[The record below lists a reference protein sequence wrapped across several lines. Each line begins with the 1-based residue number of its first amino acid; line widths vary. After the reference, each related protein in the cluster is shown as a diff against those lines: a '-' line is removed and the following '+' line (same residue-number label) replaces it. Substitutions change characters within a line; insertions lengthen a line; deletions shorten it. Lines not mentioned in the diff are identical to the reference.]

1 MTYTKREL
9 IIENI
14 AQNLYNATT
23 TKYPKPKKPLKLD
36 ILKLV
41 GLLGGNVREITNLID
56 LDPNTPTIE
65 THEDGTFTL
74 TVINY
79 SPWQIWGVNT
89 KKSFTHRLACLLGTY
104 LIYHT
109 NKPTGV
115 HETHHERK
123 NNRHTAKALDGLHL
137 ARCLMLP
144 RHQLLTEWE
153 RTWKTD
159 MAWKID
165 LADTFGIDTMW
176 LEVRARQ
183 LNLLHEDG
191 TTTKTPTPPLTTPE
205 HEHTPQETEPKQ
217 IDGALAMLEAKGNTG
232 KEEE

>member
-1 MTYTKREL
+1 MTYTEREL
-9 IIENI
+9 IIENA
-14 AQNLYNATT
+14 AQSLYNLGT

-36 ILKLV
+36 LIKLV
-41 GLLGGNVREITNLID
+41 GLLGGNIYELTQLRD
-56 LDPNTPTIE
+56 LDPDTPTIE

-79 SPWQIWGVNT
+79 SPWQVCGVDT

-104 LIYHT
+104 LTHHHG
-109 NKPTGV
+109 KPAGI

-123 NNRHTAKALDGLHL
+123 NNRHTPQALDGLHF

-144 RHQLLTEWE
+144 RHQLLTEWA

-159 MAWKID
+159 MGWKLD
-165 LADTFGIDTMW
+165 LADTFGIDIMW

-183 LNLLHEDG
+183 LNLLHLDG

-205 HEHTPQETEPKQ
+205 HEPTPQAGAKEVG
-217 IDGALAMLEAKGNTG
+217 GALAMLEVKGSTG
-232 KEEE
+232 KEED

>member
-1 MTYTKREL
+1 MTYTKHEL

-14 AQNLYNATT
+14 AQNLYNAAT
-23 TKYPKPKKPLKLD
+23 TKYPNPKKPLKLD
-36 ILKLV
+36 LIKLV
-41 GLLGGNVREITNLID
+41 GLLGGKIRELTNLTD

-65 THEDGTFTL
+65 SHEDGTFTL

-79 SPWQIWGVNT
+79 SPWQVCGVNT
-89 KKSFTHRLACLLGTY
+89 EKSFTHRLACLLGTY
-104 LIYHT
+104 LTHHYG
-109 NKPTGV
+109 KPAGV

-123 NNRHTAKALDGLHL
+123 NNRHPANALDGLHL
-137 ARCLMLP
+137 AQCLMLP

-159 MAWKID
+159 MAWKLD
-165 LADTFGIDTMW
+165 LADTFGIDIIW

-191 TTTKTPTPPLTTPE
+191 TTTKTPTPPLAPVQEPE
-205 HEHTPQETEPKQ
+205 PTPQAESKQ
-217 IDGALAMLEAKGNTG
+217 IGGALAMLETKGDTG

>member
-1 MTYTKREL
+1 MTYTKYEL
-9 IIENI
+9 TIENI
-14 AQNLYNATT
+14 AQNLYTLGT
-23 TKYPKPKKPLKLD
+23 TKYPNPKKPLKLD
-36 ILKLV
+36 LVKLV

-65 THEDGTFTL
+65 SHEDGTFTL

-79 SPWQIWGVNT
+79 SPWQVYGVNT
-89 KKSFTHRLACLLGTY
+89 EKSFTHRLACILGTY
-104 LIYHT
+104 LIYYHG
-109 NKPTGV
+109 KPAGV

-144 RHQLLTEWE
+144 RHQLLTEWG

-159 MAWKID
+159 MGWKID
-165 LADTFGIDTMW
+165 LADTFGIDIMW

-191 TTTKTPTPPLTTPE
+191 TTTKVPTPPLATQE
-205 HEHTPQETEPKQ
+205 HEYTPPQAGAKEVG
-217 IDGALAMLEAKGNTG
+217 GALAMLEAKGNTG

>member
-1 MTYTKREL
+1 MTYTKYEL
-9 IIENI
+9 IIETA
-14 AQNLYNATT
+14 AQSLYNLGT
-23 TKYPKPKKPLKLD
+23 TKYPKPKKTLKLD
-36 ILKLV
+36 LIKLV
-41 GLLGGNVREITNLID
+41 GLLGGNIYELTQLRD
-56 LDPNTPTIE
+56 LDPDTPTIE

-79 SPWQIWGVNT
+79 SPWQVCGVDT

-104 LIYHT
+104 LTHHHG
-109 NKPTGV
+109 KPAGI

-123 NNRHTAKALDGLHL
+123 NNRHTPQALDGLHL

-153 RTWKTD
+153 RTWKAD
-159 MAWKID
+159 MAWKLD

-183 LNLLHEDG
+183 LNLLHLDG
-191 TTTKTPTPPLTTPE
+191 TTTKTPTPPLTSPEPE
-205 HEHTPQETEPKQ
+205 HTQQ
-217 IDGALAMLEAKGNTG
+217 AVSGALAMLEVKGNTG

>member
-1 MTYTKREL
+1 MPYTKREL

-14 AQNLYNATT
+14 AQNLYNLTT
-23 TKYPKPKKPLKLD
+23 TKYPKPKKALKLD
-36 ILKLV
+36 LIKLV

-56 LDPNTPTIE
+56 LDPNTPTSE
-65 THEDGTFTL
+65 SHEDGTFTL

-79 SPWQIWGVNT
+79 SPWQVWGVNT

-104 LIYHT
+104 LIYYTHQ
-109 NKPTGV
+109 PAGV

-123 NNRHTAKALDGLHL
+123 NNRHTPQALDGLHL

-144 RHQLLTEWE
+144 RHQLLTEWK

-159 MAWKID
+159 MGWKID
-165 LADTFGIDTMW
+165 LADTFGIDIMW

-191 TTTKTPTPPLTTPE
+191 TTTKTPTPPLATPE
-205 HEHTPQETEPKQ
+205 PEHTPQAKAKE
-217 IDGALAMLEAKGNTG
+217 IGGALAMLGVKGDTG